1 MTALTIISEI
11 GIDMSRFATVHHF
24 CSWLGLCP
32 LVKKTGGR
40 VKSSSTRPG
49 VNRAA
54 VAFRLAANSLHASQG
69 AIGAFLRRKKAHL
82 GAPKAIT
89 AAAHKLARIVY
100 LALKRG
106 LTYVRQTQAVY
117 EARVRE
123 QQVKSLHKKARA
135 LGLEVIETPAS

>member
-1 MTALTIISEI
+1 M
-11 GIDMSRFATVHHF
+11 
-24 CSWLGLCP
+24 
-32 LVKKTGGR
+32 KKTGGR
-40 VKSSSTRPG
+40 VKSSGTRPG

-82 GAPKAIT
+82 GAPQAIT

-100 LALKRG
+100 LALKHG
-106 LTYVRQTQAVY
+106 LTYVRQTQAEY

-123 QQVKSLHKKARA
+123 QQVNSLHKKARV
-135 LGLEVIETPAS
+135 LGLEVIEAPAPQTPPLA